1 MGHKGKIVNL
11 SYKTAVCHMALSY
24 DTTWED
30 LGEDTENM
38 ITYKF
43 TCVGSELIYA
53 CTRYYLHVI
62 HIFHTVMNIALG
74 MKPCQSL

>member
-1 MGHKGKIVNL
+1 
-11 SYKTAVCHMALSY
+11 MALSY